1 MLHTLVHIN
10 VKLLHTSVK
19 FVGFLQFLA
28 RSRPCLRHLDMTS
41 SQLLTLYG
49 KVKNVAKSLVADV
62 LKENVG
68 RHAKGEDK
76 LDILPGQVAE
86 SLEGARD
93 GRAR

>member
-1 MLHTLVHIN
+1 M
-10 VKLLHTSVK
+10 
-19 FVGFLQFLA
+19 
-28 RSRPCLRHLDMTS
+28 
-41 SQLLTLYG
+41 
-49 KVKNVAKSLVADV
+49 AKSLVADV

-76 LDILPGQVAE
+76 LDILPAQVAE